1 MITLIEKR
9 PVLTIIIVVGVL
21 LLPFLDVLEVTIM
34 EARNFVT
41 AREMLTDGNWILT
54 TMNGEPRYEKPP
66 LPTWLTA
73 ISAGIVG
80 VNSVWGMRFPAVLMV
95 MLLGSMIYTLS
106 RKLTLTKRNSLIN
119 ALVSIT
125 SLYVILIVFEAPWDI
140 YAHAFMLTAIYCI
153 FKGLSQDKLQGNV
166 TTWLFAAICIGGS
179 VLSKGPVSLYV
190 LFLPFLIAYL
200 VVYRRETERR
210 KWLPVVLVLLGG
222 LFLGF
227 SWYGY
232 VRAIDPETF
241 AAIASKETG
250 NWTSYNVRPFYYYWS
265 FFVQS
270 GLWTIPAFISLLY
283 PYLKTRVANRK
294 AYRFTFLWTVIA
306 VILLSIIPEKKS
318 RYLMPVLIPLAMNV
332 GFYVTYLVKRFSEL
346 IDRKEIVPVYF
357 NVGLLLLIFIAAPL
371 ALMYLVITN
380 LITVDVIAVIAF
392 LVVFIV
398 AIYIMR
404 ALMRKDIYHVFLLIV
419 FAVICT
425 AIGSLSVLKNNL
437 FNEYYSAFNGEV
449 LKSSIPLYSFEM
461 GAPEVFWE
469 AGKKIVMLDSE
480 EPVLVDE
487 RFYLLLC
494 SDCEAVLSEK
504 FNSYRATYV
513 QDFDFNYNARISKAY
528 KDRKAGKV
536 YEMIMVGK

>member
-9 PVLTIIIVVGVL
+9 PILTIIIVVGVL

-41 AREMLTDGNWILT
+41 AREMLVDGNWILT

-66 LPTWLTA
+66 LPTWLSA
-73 ISAGIVG
+73 ISAWIFG

-153 FKGLSQDKLQGNV
+153 FKGLSQDALQGNII
-166 TTWLFAAICIGGS
+166 TWLIAAICIGAS

-190 LFLPFLIAYL
+190 LFLPFLIAYI
-200 VVYRRETERR
+200 VVYRKETERK

-222 LFLGF
+222 LLLGF

-232 VRAIDPETF
+232 VRAVDPETF
-241 AAIASKETG
+241 ATIASKETG

-283 PYLKTRVANRK
+283 PYLKTRVSNRK
-294 AYRFTFLWTVIA
+294 VYRFTFLWTVIA

-332 GFYVTYLVKRFSEL
+332 GFYVTYLVNRFSK
-346 IDRKEIVPVYF
+346 IKDRKEIIPVYF
-357 NVGLLLLIFIAAPL
+357 NLGLLFLIFIAAPL
-371 ALMYLVITN
+371 VLIYLAVMNTIA
-380 LITVDVIAVIAF
+380 VDVIAVVAF
-392 LVVFIV
+392 LVVFII

-404 ALMRKDIYHVFLLIV
+404 ALLRKDIYHVFLLIV
-419 FAVICT
+419 LAVICT
-425 AIGSLSVLKNNL
+425 AIGSLDVLKNNV
-437 FNEYYSAFNGEV
+437 FNDDYSPFNDEV
-449 LKSSIPLYSFEM
+449 LESSTSLYSFEM

-469 AGKKIVMLDSE
+469 AEKKIIMIDSL
-480 EPVLVDE
+480 EPVMDDE
-487 RFYLLLC
+487 SFYLLLC
-494 SDCEAVLSEK
+494 SDCETILAEK
-504 FNSYRATYV
+504 FNEYQATYV
-513 QDFDFNYNARISKAY
+513 QDFDFNYNPRGSRAY
-528 KDRKAGKV
+528 KGRKSGKV
-536 YEMIMVGK
+536 YEMILTKK

>member
-1 MITLIEKR
+1 LITLIEKR
-9 PVLTIIIVVGVL
+9 PILTIIIVVGVL

-41 AREMLTDGNWILT
+41 AREMLADGNWILT

-66 LPTWLTA
+66 LPTWLSA
-73 ISAGIVG
+73 ISGAIFG

-153 FKGLSQDKLQGNV
+153 FKGLSQDALRGNI
-166 TTWLFAAICIGGS
+166 TTWLLAAICIGAS

-190 LFLPFLIAYL
+190 LFLPFLIAYV

-222 LFLGF
+222 LLLGF

-283 PYLKTRVANRK
+283 PYLKTRVPNRK
-294 AYRFTFLWTVIA
+294 AYRFTFLWTIIA
-306 VILLSIIPEKKS
+306 VVLLSVIPEKKS

-346 IDRKEIVPVYF
+346 KDRKEIIPVYF
-357 NVGLLLLIFIAAPL
+357 NGGLLFLIFIAAPL
-371 ALMYLVITN
+371 ALIYLAVTN

-404 ALMRKDIYHVFLLIV
+404 ALIRKNIYHVFVLIV
-419 FAVICT
+419 LAVICT

-437 FNEYYSAFNGEV
+437 FNEYYSAFNDEV
-449 LKSSIPLYSFEM
+449 LKSSIRLYSFEM

-469 AGKKIVMLDSE
+469 AGKKIIMIDSLEAVME
-480 EPVLVDE
+480 DE
-487 RFYLLLC
+487 SFYLLLC
-494 SDCEAVLSEK
+494 SDCETVLAEK
-504 FNSYRATYV
+504 FNGYQATYI
-513 QDFDFNYNARISKAY
+513 QDFDFNYNATSSKAY
-528 KDRKAGKV
+528 KDRKSGKV
-536 YEMIMVGK
+536 YEMIKVGK